1 MSAASA
7 SSVPPVRVTAEVR
20 ARIEELVHEHAWLI
34 DHGRAAEVVE
44 LYAEDARIK
53 GIGADKVGRAEIAA
67 WAQQRAA
74 MHERRS
80 RHSQTNIRLDTLASD
95 RIAGTVLLTL
105 YRHDGE
111 GPGSATPL
119 LVGEYTDVY
128 VMHADGRWRFQDRD
142 LAILF
147 GSV

>member
-1 MSAASA
+1 MSAVSG
-7 SSVPPVRVTAEVR
+7 SSVPPPPITAEVR

-53 GIGADKVGRAEIAA
+53 GIGADKVGRSEIAA

-80 RHSQTNIRLDTLASD
+80 RHSQTNIRLDALALD

-105 YRHDGE
+105 HRHDGE
-111 GPGSATPL
+111 GSGSAAPL
-119 LVGEYTDVY
+119 LVGEYADVY
-128 VMHADGRWRFQDRD
+128 TKDTDGRWRFQERE
-142 LAILF
+142 LIILF
-147 GSV
+147 GSA

>member
-1 MSAASA
+1 MATTSGAGI
-7 SSVPPVRVTAEVR
+7 TADVR
-20 ARIEELVHEHAWLI
+20 ACIEELVHEHAWLI

-44 LYAEDARIK
+44 LYAEDARIV
-53 GIGADKVGRAEIAA
+53 GIGPDKVGRSQIAA

-80 RHSQTNIRLDTLASD
+80 RHSQTNIRLEALAPD

-111 GPGSATPL
+111 GPRPAAPL
-119 LVGEYTDVY
+119 LVGEFVDVY
-128 VMHADGRWRFQDRD
+128 VKDGDGRWLIGKRE
-142 LAILF
+142 LLILF
-147 GSV
+147 GGA